1 MQRKVKLNKIAE
13 GMLDTLI
20 SPNVTR
26 TEGKGCDNMSVI
38 IIDFRKWTFI
48 NITLYIKTH
57 LYQILEIHSSQLS
70 LIYWQQIGTKYN
82 HLIIK
87 LINIDLEWKN
97 ILNLNHYNCIG

>member
-38 IIDFRKWTFI
+38 IIDFRKWTLTI
-48 NITLYIKTH
+48 SGTH
-57 LYQILEIHSSQLS
+57 SILEYI
-70 LIYWQQIGTKYN
+70 
-82 HLIIK
+82 
-87 LINIDLEWKN
+87 
-97 ILNLNHYNCIG
+97 